1 LDFHLPTPS
10 QLATPLDWVLR
21 SEKNRATKDLELSFE
36 SLTQASGTG
45 EALST
50 DFQQKRETLEQE
62 PTMIWLRFTF
72 AILVT
77 IASVSLSHGQTAQ
90 ERLDELNRQANE
102 STEQL
107 WCQYVGTN
115 GPGKG
120 KHIVLIAGDDE
131 YRSEQTMPMLGK
143 ILAVGHGFKCT
154 VLFPIDPADGTIK
167 PDHQTNIP
175 GMQLIDSADLVILGL
190 RFRNLPDE
198 QMKHFVDYV
207 DQGKPIIGTRT
218 STHAFN
224 YPGDSTSK
232 YKNYGYNNRDWL
244 GGFGQQVLG
253 DTWISHHGGH
263 KSQSTR
269 GVVTENNKDNPIL
282 NGVDDVWGPS
292 DVYGIR
298 NLPPSANILLY
309 GQVLSG
315 MSPEDG
321 PVEGKKNDPMMPL
334 AWTREYES
342 TSGNTARIFC
352 TTMGASTD
360 FQSEGLRRLI
370 VNACY
375 WCLGMESSIPKSAN
389 VDYVDPYKPTEFG
402 FGNYAKGMRPAD
414 YNLKAAK

>member
-1 LDFHLPTPS
+1 
-10 QLATPLDWVLR
+10 
-21 SEKNRATKDLELSFE
+21 
-36 SLTQASGTG
+36 
-45 EALST
+45 LST
-50 DFQQKRETLEQE
+50 SGQARLSGQE
-62 PTMIWLRFTF
+62 
-72 AILVT
+72 
-77 IASVSLSHGQTAQ
+77 
-90 ERLDELNRQANE
+90 DQAKAE
-102 STEQL
+102 GQL
-107 WCQYVGTN
+107 WCKYEGRE

-143 ILAVGHGFKCT
+143 ILAVRHGFTCT
-154 VLFPIDPADGTIK
+154 VLFPINPEDGTIK

-175 GMQLIDSADLVILGL
+175 GMHLIDTADLLILGL

-207 DQGKPIIGTRT
+207 DAGKPIIGTRT

-232 YKNYGYNNRDWL
+232 YKQYGFNNREWK

-253 DTWISHHGGH
+253 DTWINHHGGH

-269 GVVTENNKDNPIL
+269 GVIAADNKNNPMV
-282 NGVDDVWGPS
+282 NGASDVWGPS

-298 NLPPSANILLY
+298 NLPKTANILLY

-315 MSPEDG
+315 MSPEDE
-321 PVEGKKNDPMMPL
+321 PVDGKKNDPMMPL
-334 AWTREYES
+334 AWTLEYES
-342 TSGNTARIFC
+342 KSGNMARIFC

-360 FQSEGLRRLI
+360 FESEGLRRLI

-375 WCLGMESSIPKSAN
+375 WCLGMESEIPQMAN

-402 FGNYAKGMRPAD
+402 FGNYPKGLRPAD
-414 YNLKAAK
+414 YNLKADN